1 MKLVQIN
8 STCGVGSTGKICEA
22 VSRLLTDRNI
32 ENYILFS
39 SNTNG
44 YELGISCSNINYI
57 KIQALKS
64 RIFGNYGFN
73 SNKATRKIIKEL
85 ERINPDIVH
94 LHNIHGHDCNIEI
107 LCEYLKRKNK
117 KVFWTFHDCWSFTA
131 YCPHFMLAKCD
142 KWQEMCFDCSLHKKY
157 SWFFDRSCSL
167 YNKKKKAM
175 EGMDLTI
182 ITPSKWMAD
191 IVKKSFLKDYPIK
204 VINNAID
211 LNTFK
216 PTESNFKAQYN
227 IDEKKIV
234 LGVSFDWDN
243 KKGLDCFINLS
254 ETLPADYQIILVGTN
269 DEIDKQLTQNI
280 ISIHRTNDKQELAAI
295 YTAADV
301 YVNPTREDTY
311 PTVNL
316 EAMACG
322 TPVVTFRAGG
332 SPEAI
337 VENKTGYVVECDDL
351 DAMKN
356 RILEIC
362 STDKELKEN
371 CIKHSKSFDDKS
383 KYKEYLDLYDINEME
398 GER

>member
-1 MKLVQIN
+1 
-8 STCGVGSTGKICEA
+8 
-22 VSRLLTDRNI
+22 
-32 ENYILFS
+32 
-39 SNTNG
+39 
-44 YELGISCSNINYI
+44 
-57 KIQALKS
+57 
-64 RIFGNYGFN
+64 
-73 SNKATRKIIKEL
+73 
-85 ERINPDIVH
+85 
-94 LHNIHGHDCNIEI
+94 
-107 LCEYLKRKNK
+107 
-117 KVFWTFHDCWSFTA
+117 
-131 YCPHFMLAKCD
+131 
-142 KWQEMCFDCSLHKKY
+142 
-157 SWFFDRSCSL
+157 
-167 YNKKKKAM
+167 
-175 EGMDLTI
+175 
-182 ITPSKWMAD
+182 MAD